1 MYSKKETLINILTEL
16 ENYWQLASWFKKLVI
31 LSEDKD
37 MINSLYDIILEN
49 IKLAQNQ
56 TNNQNIIKIEKKL
69 KQIKNEELKNNENY
83 DNIINQI

>member
-1 MYSKKETLINILTEL
+1 
-16 ENYWQLASWFKKLVI
+16 
-31 LSEDKD
+31 